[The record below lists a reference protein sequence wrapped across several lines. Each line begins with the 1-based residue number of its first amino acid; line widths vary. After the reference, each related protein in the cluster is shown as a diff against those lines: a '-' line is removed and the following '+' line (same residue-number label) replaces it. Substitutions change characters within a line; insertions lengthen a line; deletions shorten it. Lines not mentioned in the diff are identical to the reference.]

1 MKRLAFTLVELMIII
16 GILGILAA
24 LVLPTFTSAQGKASA
39 ATIATNMRSLADAC
53 RVAYEQ
59 NGQWPTY
66 DFEEGDD
73 DVPDGLDGLMSESAW
88 SDITES
94 WGTEEIS
101 LTANGNSLTFAAEG
115 AGNYT
120 EVLAELERIV
130 DDNAEQTGKLQW
142 QANATQYLVSWTLV
156 D

>member
-24 LVLPTFTSAQGKASA
+24 LVLPTLTSAQGKASA
-39 ATIATNMRSLADAC
+39 ATIASNMRSLADAC

-59 NGQWPTY
+59 TGQWPTY
-66 DFEEGDD
+66 SWEEGDGTM
-73 DVPDGLDGLMSESAW
+73 PDELDGLMSENAW
-88 SDITES
+88 NDVVES
-94 WGTEEIS
+94 WGTEEIT
-101 LTANGNSLTFAAEG
+101 LTANGSSLTFGADG

-120 EVLAELERIV
+120 EILAELERLM
-130 DDNAEQTGKLQW
+130 DDGAADAGQLRW
-142 QANATQYLVSWTLV
+142 QATSSAYRVQWALV